1 MNGGAASA
9 TAQDVRSN
17 ARPTLLV
24 VTAASLLAAGVALTA
39 IRRPE
44 AIPLDFTAL
53 HIAALIAGVAFLFV
67 VTKHSAIALPLLL
80 ALVYLNLSEVLV
92 RFHGFPSVLQLVAL
106 PLFVAAWLGGGS
118 VGTGEVFRRG
128 LTQWLLL
135 LVAVVTLA
143 STWARDTELANERV
157 AETIKSF
164 VIFLLVVLLTSS
176 LRRLEYGI
184 VALVSSAGFL
194 SVLPILQAL
203 GAGFDNDFGGLA
215 RIKRAQIYG
224 DVFQARIAGPLGDPN
239 FFAQILLIALPL
251 AVFLARATQSAR
263 RKLFGVTCAALI
275 LVAILLSYS
284 RGAMLSTLVMALFA
298 LPALRIDW
306 RKLAALALI
315 GIAALVLLPRSVTE
329 RFITIEQVIPGFRE
343 AEQPIELDTSFEERR
358 LLVGTAWVMFGDR
371 PLTGVGPGNYTVHF
385 DDYAARVGAV
395 FRVYG
400 DPNAAQYPHNLYLEY
415 GAETG
420 AIGLAVFLAAVVTF
434 FRSTRRGRR
443 ILAGSAMPHHAGLA
457 YAIEVAMLG
466 YLVSSLFLHGHFQ
479 RYLWLL
485 FALGAAVDLLTRRM
499 QRETST

>member
-1 MNGGAASA
+1 MHEGAAS
-9 TAQDVRSN
+9 TAGDVRRLRGQTF
-17 ARPTLLV
+17 AV
-24 VTAASLLAAGVALTA
+24 IAASSLLAIAVTVTA
-39 IRRPE
+39 IGRPE
-44 AIPLDFTAL
+44 AIPLDFTPL
-53 HIAALIAGVAFLFV
+53 HIGAIAAGIGFLFL
-67 VTKHSAIALPLLL
+67 VTRHSAIALPLLV

-92 RFHGFPSVLQLVAL
+92 RFHGFPSVLQLLAL

-118 VGTGEVFRRG
+118 VGIAEVFRRG

-135 LVAVVTLA
+135 LVAFVMLA

-157 AETIKSF
+157 GETIKSF

-176 LRRLEYGI
+176 LHRLEFAI
-184 VALVSSAGFL
+184 VALTCSAGFL

-203 GAGFDNDFGGLA
+203 LVGFDDDFGGLA

-251 AVFLARATQSAR
+251 AVFLGYATSR
-263 RKLFGVTCAALI
+263 LRLRIIGVTCATLI
-275 LVAILLSYS
+275 LIAILLSYS
-284 RGAMLSTLVMALFA
+284 RGAMLSALVMGMLVV
-298 LPALRIDW
+298 PALRIDW
-306 RKLAALALI
+306 RKLAVLGML
-315 GIAALVLLPRSVTE
+315 GVAALVLLPRSVTE
-329 RFITIEQVIPGFRE
+329 RFVTIEQVIPGFQP
-343 AEQPIELDTSFEERR
+343 ADQPIELDTSFEERR
-358 LLVGTAWVMFGDR
+358 LLVGTAWVMFGDN

-400 DPNAAQYPHNLYLEY
+400 DPNATQYPHNLYLEY

-420 AIGLAVFLAAVVTF
+420 AIGLALFLAAVGAF
-434 FRSTRRGRR
+434 FLATRRSRR
-443 ILAGSAMPHHAGLA
+443 ILAAGDMPHYAGFA

-485 FALGAAVDLLTRRM
+485 FALGGAVDLLTRRM
-499 QRETST
+499 AAKEAA